1 MQKIDYTYGE
11 NDVYTGQNISGDG
24 TSENPLG
31 YSGGVEHVDPRTLL
45 WETSGN
51 MYNQNFRLSE
61 PATHYDKLMIYS
73 SGAEYVD
80 RGVNLGKNV
89 YKTQNTRMGCD
100 ACGYS
105 PWRLDFSANYMLGCD
120 IKIEGDSGHVGS
132 AYYIGIGSNNAT
144 YAAGKW
150 VGDNAPKMLQPYKIY
165 GLDHKPWH
173 TVTVLE
179 AENGSAS
186 ASLNSGC
193 EYDKVTLTSTPDDGW
208 YSMGYN
214 VSGATLSGN
223 QFMIED
229 EDVTVQPL
237 FTDQGYPIT
246 YLTDGHGT
254 LTGPEI
260 AIPGQEV
267 ELSAQYNDYYR
278 FNNYEVS
285 GGTISG
291 NKLLATGPCTVKANF
306 KLNSF
311 VASGGTA
318 AGSNTYYN
326 RNNSD
331 WTPYNIGPKYFTR
344 SYSTSNVPSSWY
356 SNSNRWHPT
365 GDISGYSITMNGKIG
380 FYSDKPCEKANQQI
394 TACILAGSTH
404 YQQSTVQ
411 CGQTGGAS
419 LGVVW
424 SKTQTVSTYNCDYGV
439 SAKLYLGK
447 SSYTSKTIGCTYS
460 ASVTNGTW
468 KATGVIK

>member
-11 NDVYTGQNISGDG
+11 NEVYTGQNISGDG

-105 PWRLDFSANYMLGCD
+105 PWRIDFSANYMLGCD

-193 EYDKVTLTSTPDDGW
+193 EYDKVTLTSTPDEGW

-237 FTDQGYPIT
+237 FTDQAYPVT

-254 LTGPEI
+254 LTGPEL
-260 AIPGQEV
+260 AIPGE
-267 ELSAQYNDYYR
+267 EIDLSPQYNDYYR
-278 FNNYEVS
+278 FKNYEVS
-285 GGTISG
+285 GGTITD
-291 NKLLATGPCTVKANF
+291 NKLIATGPCTVKANF

-311 VASGGTA
+311 VASGSFQANA
-318 AGSNTYYN
+318 ANGANGYKGYTSITSYCTKKYNT
-326 RNNSD
+326 D
-331 WTPYNIGPKYFTR
+331 
-344 SYSTSNVPSSWY
+344 NVPSSY
-356 SNSNRWHPT
+356 YDSSNRWKPNGT
-365 GDISGYSITMNGKIG
+365 ISGYSMTINAR
-380 FYSDKPCEKANQQI
+380 FQVKAYNSSRNDMGGGWSG
-394 TACILAGSTH
+394 CILVGSTR
-404 YQQSTVQ
+404 YQN
-411 CGQTGGAS
+411 QTGSVTNGATATY
-419 LGVVW
+419 
-424 SKTQTVSTYNCDYGV
+424 SKTQTTSTLNQLYGV
-439 SAKLYLGK
+439 SGRLQGGK
-447 SSYTSKTIGCTYS
+447 YKWKDSESYTNNFVGSSTTGGS
-460 ASVTNGTW
+460 W

>member
-11 NDVYTGQNISGDG
+11 NEVFTGSNISGDG
-24 TSENPLG
+24 TSASPLG

-89 YKTQNTRMGCD
+89 YKTQNSRMGCD

-105 PWRLDFSANYMLGCD
+105 PWRIDFSANYMLGCD

-132 AYYIGIGSNNAT
+132 AYYIGIGSNTNT

-150 VGDNAPKMLQPYKIY
+150 IDANAPKMLQPYKIY

-186 ASLNSGC
+186 ASMNSGC
-193 EYDKVTLTSTPDDGW
+193 EYDKVTLSSTPDEGW
-208 YSMGYN
+208 YSMGYDI
-214 VSGATLSGN
+214 SGATLSGN
-223 QFMIED
+223 QFMFGD

-267 ELSAQYNDYYR
+267 ELSAKYNDYYR

-311 VASGGTA
+311 TASGTFESNAGTGA
-318 AGSNTYYN
+318 RGTGGYASIACYCIKNYA
-326 RNNSD
+326 
-331 WTPYNIGPKYFTR
+331 
-344 SYSTSNVPSSWY
+344 TSNVPSTFYDS
-356 SNSNRWHPT
+356 SNRWKPNGT
-365 GDISGYSITMNGKIG
+365 ISGYSMTINGRFQVRGSSSSNFMQGGAWSGCLLVGSTRTQNQTSSVGKG
-380 FYSDKPCEKANQQI
+380 ATATYSKSTTTSTTNVIYGVSGRLQGGDYIYGGSPVTNNFV
-394 TACILAGSTH
+394 AGST
-404 YQQSTVQ
+404 
-411 CGQTGGAS
+411 TGGS
-419 LGVVW
+419 
-424 SKTQTVSTYNCDYGV
+424 
-439 SAKLYLGK
+439 
-447 SSYTSKTIGCTYS
+447 
-460 ASVTNGTW
+460 W

>member
-11 NDVYTGQNISGDG
+11 NEVYTGPNISGDG

-73 SGAEYVD
+73 SGAEFVD

-89 YKTQNTRMGCD
+89 YNTQNTRMGCD

-105 PWRLDFSANYMLGCD
+105 SWRMDFSANYMLGCD

-132 AYYIGIGSNNAT
+132 AYYIGIGSNNNT

-150 VGDNAPKMLQPYKIY
+150 INDSAPKMLQPYKIY

-173 TVTVLE
+173 SVTVLD

-186 ASLNSGC
+186 ASMNSGC
-193 EYDKVTLTSTPDDGW
+193 EYDKVTLTSTPDEGW

-260 AIPGQEV
+260 TIPGQEV
-267 ELSAQYNDYYR
+267 ELSAKYNDYYR
-278 FNNYEVS
+278 FKNYEVS

-311 VASGGTA
+311 TASGNFEK
-318 AGSNTYYN
+318 GSNEKVNGKNYK
-326 RNNSD
+326 
-331 WTPYNIGPKYFTR
+331 NIVKYCIRT
-344 SYSTSNVPSSWY
+344 YSTSNVPSSWY
-356 SNSNRWHPT
+356 STSNRWKPT
-365 GDISGYSITMNGKIG
+365 SNDISGYSMAINGKIG
-380 FYSDKPCEKANQQI
+380 FWRPNTNYGAGV
-394 TACILAGSTH
+394 TACIIAGSTQ
-404 YQQSTVQ
+404 YQKQTFTVPKY
-411 CGQTGGAS
+411 G
-419 LGVVW
+419 LGLY
-424 SKTQTVSTYNCDYGV
+424 SKSQTVSTKNVNYGV
-439 SAKLYLGK
+439 SAKYQGNWDESLQT
-447 SSYTSKTIGCTYS
+447 YTYDTTYS
-460 ASVTNGTW
+460 AVCTSGTW